1 MNRVDDLSSQFIDLN
16 HDEAV
21 QLENFLNLLLE
32 LQIIEIPEQVSSI
45 STIET
50 HINQDL
56 TSAEIE
62 LIQVKRFEL
71 QASEA
76 YLESHDVIY
85 LEATLESPQ
94 ISTSLPHPTREVVN
108 EELSKIVVPID
119 QNLEESIAAFKKLQQ
134 ILVGYELSELQDFT
148 TNIHEKLTKLEHQI
162 YDSNE
167 LINLILPW
175 MTELLR
181 RKINESKEEIV
192 EAITPIVD
200 KAIQS
205 RVEQDRESMGL
216 ALASAIPSAITQQ
229 ICVNSEEVAA
239 AIAPTMGQ
247 AIKKQIEI
255 EKDAIVDAFYPI
267 IGNTVAKYMGETV
280 RAINE
285 KIEETLSYEGI
296 KRKIRAKLQ
305 GVSEAELIFKEALP
319 FTIQAIFLIQK
330 SSGLIISDVQPDN
343 AQRLESEMIAGMLT
357 AIRSFANDCIIQS
370 GTNSELDAINYGT
383 SKIVLEVAGYCY
395 LAIIVQGEP
404 PKAFISKMR
413 QILGKIIRSYG
424 KSIEEFDGDPDTIP
438 NEMHTLL
445 EALKDY
451 ESHKNNTKNQS
462 SPLLLLILTVFT
474 VVFIPWGFWQ
484 YRSSVI
490 RSVEN
495 KTTLMLASAPE
506 LAVYRLTVQENH
518 GKLEL
523 TGRLPN
529 QLLRWKAEQIAKES
543 APEWLIDNQIIS
555 VEVPPDPVLT
565 NAEVKRVTEVL
576 NQMDGAAISSQYI
589 AGKVVV
595 EGIVNRSADA
605 KAIAFAFEQIP
616 GVKLVSSVVLVQ
628 PLQVDVRFYF
638 QPNSATLMPA
648 DLSYKI
654 KQVKLFL
661 TQHPSKHLRII
672 GYSYSSDPSQ
682 QIALARAKAVQQAL
696 IKEGVNPSRLQVIS
710 KTNLPPGIDR
720 TQPIWLNRCVVLE
733 AIAQQTQSN

>member
-1 MNRVDDLSSQFIDLN
+1 MTRVDKSISQSLDLN
-16 HDEAV
+16 NEEALH
-21 QLENFLNLLLE
+21 LENFLNLLVE
-32 LQIIEIPEQVSSI
+32 LQILEPPESASFI
-45 STIET
+45 SAIET
-50 HINQDL
+50 NKKEDFCP
-56 TSAEIE
+56 AEIE
-62 LIQVKRFEL
+62 SIEIEQFNLQVS
-71 QASEA
+71 QV
-76 YLESHDVIY
+76 YLEPSNIIY
-85 LEATLESPQ
+85 LEATLESTQ
-94 ISTSLPHPTREVVN
+94 ISTSLPHPIGEDVD
-108 EELSKIVVPID
+108 EELSEIAVPID
-119 QNLEESIAAFKKLQQ
+119 QNSEESIAAFQKLQQ
-134 ILVGYELSELQDFT
+134 ILVGYELADLQDFASG
-148 TNIHEKLTKLEHQI
+148 IHQNLTKLEHQI
-162 YDSNE
+162 YDSQE
-167 LINLILPW
+167 LMNLLLPW
-175 MTELLR
+175 ITELLR

-200 KAIQS
+200 KVIQS
-205 RVEQDRESMGL
+205 RVEQDRESMGI
-216 ALASAIPSAITQQ
+216 ALSSAIPSAITQQ
-229 ICVNSEEVAA
+229 ICINSDEVAA

-247 AIKKQIEI
+247 AIKKQIEL

-330 SSGLIISDVQPDN
+330 SSGLIISDIQPND

-357 AIRSFANDCIIQS
+357 AIRSFANDCITQS
-370 GTNSELDAINYGT
+370 GTTSELDAINYGT
-383 SKIVLEVAGYCY
+383 SKIILEVAGYCY

-404 PKAFISKMR
+404 PKVFIARMR
-413 QILGKIIRSYG
+413 QILGKIIRYYG

-438 NEMHTLL
+438 SEIDNLL
-445 EALKDY
+445 EPLNDY
-451 ESHKNNTKNQS
+451 QSQKKKPKNQP
-462 SPLLLLILTVFT
+462 SPLLLLSLTLLSLI
-474 VVFIPWGFWQ
+474 FIPWGFWQ

-490 RSVEN
+490 RSIEN
-495 KTTLMLASAPE
+495 KTALMLASAPE

-518 GKLEL
+518 GKLKL

-529 QLLRWKAEQIAKES
+529 QILRWKAEQIVRES
-543 APEWLIDNQIIS
+543 APKWLIDNQILS

-595 EGIVNRSADA
+595 EGTVNRSADV
-605 KAIAFAFEQIP
+605 KAIAYAFEQIP
-616 GVKLVSSVVLVQ
+616 GVKFVSSAVRVQ

-638 QPNSATLMPA
+638 QSNSAMLMPT
-648 DLSYKI
+648 DLSSKI
-654 KQVKLFL
+654 KQVKFFL

-672 GYSYSSDPSQ
+672 GYSYSSDPSK

-710 KTNLPPGIDR
+710 KSNLPPGIDR
-720 TQPIWLNRCVVLE
+720 TQPAWLNRCVILE
-733 AIAQQTQSN
+733 AIAPQIQPN